1 MKEFTINGIKVIFNN
16 YEAATQEMAE
26 EAVKKAEQRKTNE
39 AFVISSITV
48 TRVDSGFEFDVQYD
62 DQDQPKFGRIRRITG

>member
-16 YEAATQEMAE
+16 YEAATQQMAE
-26 EAVKKAEQRKTNE
+26 EAVKKAEQHKTNE